1 MEHFKFNIDNELCLL
16 ERYKLMPTELFTIQ
30 VILLAKEEGEYEW
43 LQRFAQIVKL
53 REILES
59 LREKGIILKSYKIP
73 KEGTQLIVEDIP
85 FNQNFQKQFFRAS
98 FEMGEELFN
107 TYPQFLVVNGMSC
120 NARRVSKKYNDL
132 EDAFS
137 KYGKAIKNNPE
148 IHNQIIDDIKWA
160 IEDGNYPFTTLDD
173 FICDRSWTALHN
185 FRIGEGV
192 NVNTEAIKMI

>member
-1 MEHFKFNIDNELCLL
+1 MLTLENELVLL
-16 ERYKLMPTELFTIQ
+16 ERYKLTPTELFTIKL
-30 VILLAKEEGEYEW
+30 ILLAIEDGEYNW
-43 LQRFAQIVKL
+43 IQRYSNIVKL
-53 REILES
+53 REILVS
-59 LREKGIILKSYKIP
+59 LQNKGIILKSFKIP
-73 KEGTQLIVEDIP
+73 KEGQKLDLEDIP
-85 FNQNFQKQFFRAS
+85 FNQNFKKQYFRAS

-107 TYPQFLVVNGMSC
+107 TYPQFLVVNGMSY

-132 EDAFS
+132 EDAYS

-185 FRIGEGV
+185 FRLGEGI